1 VGYGEVIQFRW
12 GTKSGGGWHF
22 SGERVG
28 GTLFSAWEK
37 ENIEILGN
45 FGHFGDQKASKCSK
59 IAQNSLWGRYLKQ
72 FSEKNH
78 FFLIWLIFY
87 LIKEFLKSRGGTT
100 FLAERVWVP
109 LLILTYNPQWYLPF
123 CMADFLFPSQ

>member
-45 FGHFGDQKASKCSK
+45 FGHLRAQEVPNFRNLVNFLPIPVDFLLIQRLFFKCRK
-59 IAQNSLWGRYLKQ
+59 WGAT
-72 FSEKNH
+72 H
-78 FFLIWLIFY
+78 
-87 LIKEFLKSRGGTT
+87 
-100 FLAERVWVP
+100 LAERV
-109 LLILTYNPQWYLPF
+109 LP
-123 CMADFLFPSQ
+123 P